1 MDTFQ
6 TEIAENW
13 DSAFAVA
20 MRILANRESARDA
33 AQEAACLALRFAGRF
48 DRRRPVRPWFLTIAR
63 NVALSE
69 VRRRGRFGDV
79 AELPDPG
86 HIDKGIERVD
96 ARETCDAVLRELPTL
111 RPAYRSA
118 LKLKCRGY
126 QYREIALA
134 LNIPVGTAQTH
145 VHRAQREL
153 RTRCSL
159 L

>member
-6 TEIAENW
+6 AEIANSW
-13 DSAFAVA
+13 DGAYAVA

-33 AQEAACLALRFAGRF
+33 AQEASCLALRHAGRF
-48 DRRRPVRPWFLTIAR
+48 DRRRSVRPWFLTIAR
-63 NVALSE
+63 NVALGE
-69 VRRRGRFGDV
+69 VRRRARFADATEV
-79 AELPDPG
+79 PDPG
-86 HIDKGIERVD
+86 HIDAGIEHVET
-96 ARETCDAVLRELPTL
+96 RETCDAVLRELPKL

-126 QYREIALA
+126 GYREIALA
-134 LNIPVGTAQTH
+134 LNIPIGTAQTH

-153 RTRCSL
+153 RSRCL